1 MKNNNFIYDPACETR
16 SADEW
21 RVIQTQI
28 LRKQLEFCRNHSPY
42 YGKLLKGMDFSA
54 FQTEDLPSLP
64 LTDKADLASDPDSF
78 RAVPMAEI
86 EDIAFSSGTTGRPCK
101 ITYSGS
107 DMARLA
113 YNEHR
118 ALATAGI
125 TKEDIVLLTCT
136 LDRCFIAGLAYY
148 QGVRSIGAAG
158 VRNGLNTIESHAE
171 IFKELNPT
179 VVIGVPSFLRHLGQ
193 GLRDR
198 NIDMSCIKRLV
209 CIGEPVRDR
218 NMNITGLCEQVESVW
233 GTRIHSTYASSEI
246 ITSFCE
252 CEAHNGGHLIPELV
266 VAEIIDDNG
275 NVLPDGSCGEL
286 VLTALQTTGMPL
298 IRFRTGDITFKI
310 TEPCS
315 CGRQT
320 PRIGP
325 ILGRKAQM
333 LKCKGTTLFPQVVF
347 SALDTAEEVLDYYV
361 VVTGEDLSDHLD
373 VYVALKVPGSDLQP
387 IREKLKAV
395 CRMNVPVYE
404 KTADEVRTQVFS
416 RSRKPIRFVDLRKK
430 MKL

>member
-1 MKNNNFIYDPACETR
+1 MKNNHFVYDPACETR
-16 SADEW
+16 TAEEW
-21 RVIQTQI
+21 NVIQTDI
-28 LRKQLEFCRNHSPY
+28 LRRQLEFCRDNSPH
-42 YGKLLKGMDFSA
+42 YGNVFKGMDFSN
-54 FQTEDLPSLP
+54 FHVEDLPSLP
-64 LTDKADLASDPDSF
+64 LTDKAALAADPDSF

-101 ITYSGS
+101 IMYSRS

-118 ALATAGI
+118 ALATSGI
-125 TKEDIVLLTCT
+125 TRDDIVLLTCT

-171 IFKELNPT
+171 IFKELRPS

-198 NIDMSCIKRLV
+198 NINMSCIKRLV

-218 NMNITGLCEQVESVW
+218 RMYITGLCNQVENVW
-233 GTRIHSTYASSEI
+233 GTKIHSTYASSEI

-266 VAEIIDDNG
+266 VAEIIDDKG
-275 NVLPDGSCGEL
+275 NILPDGECGEL

-310 TEPCS
+310 SESCS

-347 SALDTAEEVLDYYV
+347 SALDTAEDVLDYYV

-373 VYVALKVPGSDLQP
+373 VYVALKNPGGDLDG
-387 IREKLKAV
+387 IRSKLQAV

-404 KTADEVRTQVFS
+404 KTAEEVRTQVFS

-430 MKL
+430 MEL

>member
-1 MKNNNFIYDPACETR
+1 M
-16 SADEW
+16 
-21 RVIQTQI
+21 
-28 LRKQLEFCRNHSPY
+28 
-42 YGKLLKGMDFSA
+42 
-54 FQTEDLPSLP
+54 
-64 LTDKADLASDPDSF
+64 
-78 RAVPMAEI
+78 
-86 EDIAFSSGTTGRPCK
+86 
-101 ITYSGS
+101 YSRS

-118 ALATAGI
+118 ALATSGI
-125 TKEDIVLLTCT
+125 TRDDIVLLTCT

-171 IFKELNPT
+171 IFKELRPS

-218 NMNITGLCEQVESVW
+218 RMNITGLCNQVENVW
-233 GTRIHSTYASSEI
+233 GTKIHSTYASSEI

-266 VAEIIDDNG
+266 VAEIIDDKG
-275 NVLPDGSCGEL
+275 NILPDGECGEL

-310 TEPCS
+310 SEPCS

-347 SALDTAEEVLDYYV
+347 SALDTAEDVLDYYV

-373 VYVALKVPGSDLQP
+373 VYVALKNPGGDLDG
-387 IREKLKAV
+387 IRSKLQAV

-404 KTADEVRTQVFS
+404 KTAEEVRTQVFS

-430 MKL
+430 MEL